1 MSEYIDETLQTE
13 KMRTRSPLGRISDR
27 SLSMMISLEEAATRC
42 SPIKYGSG
50 GAFGSMYGLV
60 ALVCLVTK

>member
-1 MSEYIDETLQTE
+1 
-13 KMRTRSPLGRISDR
+13 
-27 SLSMMISLEEAATRC
+27 MMISFEEAATRC
-42 SPIKYGSG
+42 SPMKYGSG